1 MAEDQYQAESV
12 FNMALA
18 YLKRIDKLLYLCQQS
33 AMSGDVDN
41 WTKNLRG
48 VYREASIRL
57 TEEEEVDVEGNIED
71 KIDIAKLT
79 DPIIEKSEANFRNI
93 YFLLNNASLK
103 LRHKRTLM
111 FLLDTLEIKIRKI
124 MQKKNM
130 LLPSKNDPTK
140 AVLNM

>member
-1 MAEDQYQAESV
+1 MTQDQYQAESV

-57 TEEEEVDVEGNIED
+57 TGDEEKEVEGD
-71 KIDIAKLT
+71 AK
-79 DPIIEKSEANFRNI
+79 
-93 YFLLNNASLK
+93 
-103 LRHKRTLM
+103 
-111 FLLDTLEIKIRKI
+111 
-124 MQKKNM
+124 
-130 LLPSKNDPTK
+130 
-140 AVLNM
+140 